1 MAWYDNA
8 VFYHIYPLGLC
19 GCPHENHNEQGS
31 HFDKLTEWAEHAGR
45 LGCTAIYIG
54 PLFESGSHGY
64 DTTDYRKVDGRLGS
78 NDDFKKFT
86 AHCHRLGM
94 KVIVD
99 GVFNHT
105 GRDFFAFRDLKEKRE
120 NSAYKDWYCKVNFW
134 GNNEYNDGFS
144 YDNWGGYNMLARL
157 NLWNQE
163 VKNYLFDT
171 VRFWVS
177 EFDIDGIRLDAADV
191 LDFGFM
197 KDLRSFCDGLKSDF
211 WLMGEVIHG
220 DYSRWANE
228 GMLHSVTNYEL
239 HKGFYSGHNDHNY
252 FEIAHSIKRLNGLV
266 GDKIRLYTFTDNHDV
281 SRIYSKLNNKAHM
294 VPLAILQY
302 TVPGIPSIYYG
313 SEFGIPG
320 DKQRGSD
327 WNLRPDLNLADFDE
341 EAALPSLFRA
351 LGRVKKD
358 FPEVTWG
365 RYQELLLTNRQ
376 FAFARILDG
385 SAVITAVNNDDQPA
399 HMEIPL
405 PIEADL
411 AKNLLSRPEEAE
423 EDKEAAARERAAR
436 MQAAKDGLMEKAG
449 QLIGASGE
457 IRQKA
462 DHVKA
467 AAEKI
472 DVNGERLSEQLG
484 ASVDS
489 LREQMENFQRVFRE
503 FASACGMEIS
513 SDSSASALTCESVE
527 LKDGRLILDL
537 AANSGMVIWT
547 GKEKG

>member
-19 GCPHENHNEQGS
+19 GCPHDNKGEKGNHFG
-31 HFDKLTEWAEHAGR
+31 KLNEWAEHAAR
-45 LGCTAIYIG
+45 IGCTAIYIG

-64 DTTDYRKVDGRLGS
+64 DTTDYRKVDGRIGT
-78 NDDFKKFT
+78 NDDFKGFV
-86 AHCHRLGM
+86 ANCHQLGM

-105 GRDFFAFRDLKEKRE
+105 GRDFFAFRDLKEKKE
-120 NSAYKDWYCKVNFW
+120 NSAYKDWYCNVNFW

-157 NLWNQE
+157 NLWNQD
-163 VKNYLFDT
+163 VKNYHFDT
-171 VRFWVS
+171 VKFWVS
-177 EFDIDGIRLDAADV
+177 EFGIDGIRLDAADV

-197 KDLRSFCDGLKSDF
+197 KDLRNFCDGIKADF

-239 HKGFYSGHNDHNY
+239 HKGLYSGHNDHNY

-266 GDKIRLYTFTDNHDV
+266 GDKIRLYTFLDNHDV

-294 VPLAILQY
+294 VPATILLY
-302 TVPGIPSIYYG
+302 TVPGVPSIYYG
-313 SEFGIPG
+313 SEFGIAG

-341 EAALPSLFRA
+341 EASLPSLVKA
-351 LGRVKKD
+351 LGKVKKN

-365 RYQELLLTNRQ
+365 QYKELLLTNRQ
-376 FAFARILDG
+376 FAFARILNG
-385 SAVITAVNNDDQPA
+385 SAVVTAVNNDDQPA
-399 HMEIPL
+399 HLEILL
-405 PIEADL
+405 PVEAST
-411 AKNLLSRPEEAE
+411 AKNLLSKAEESE
-423 EDKEAAARERAAR
+423 EDKTAAAKERAGR

-457 IRQKA
+457 IRQKSEM
-462 DHVKA
+462 VKA
-467 AAEKI
+467 AAEQI
-472 DVNGERLSEQLG
+472 DVEGGSLSDQM
-484 ASVDS
+484 ASTMDK
-489 LREQMENFQRVFRE
+489 LREQLDNYQRVFRE
-503 FASACGMEIS
+503 FAAACGVEVS
-513 SDSSASALTCESVE
+513 GDSSAAARACDSVE
-527 LKDGRLILDL
+527 LKDGRLVLDL
-537 AANSGMVIWT
+537 APNSGLVIWT
-547 GKEKG
+547 GKE

>member
-19 GCPHENHNEQGS
+19 GCPHENKGEKGD
-31 HFDKLTEWAEHAGR
+31 HFGKLTAWAEHAAEM
-45 LGCTAIYIG
+45 GCTAIYIG

-64 DTTDYRKVDGRLGS
+64 DTSDYRLVDGRIGTNS
-78 NDDFKKFT
+78 GFKEFVKD
-86 AHCHRLGM
+86 CHRMGL

-99 GVFNHT
+99 GVFNHS
-105 GRDFFAFRDLKEKRE
+105 GRDFFAFRDLKEKKE
-120 NSAYKDWYCKVNFW
+120 NSRYKDWYCNVNFW

-144 YDNWGGYNMLARL
+144 YDSWRGHNMLARL

-163 VKNYLFDT
+163 VKDYHFDT
-171 VRFWVS
+171 VRFWVG

-197 KDLRSFCDGLKSDF
+197 RELRKVCDGLKPDF

-266 GDKIRLYTFTDNHDV
+266 GDRIRLYNFVDNHDV

-294 VPLAILQY
+294 TPLTMLLY
-302 TVPGIPSIYYG
+302 TVPGIPSVYYG
-313 SEFGIPG
+313 SEFGIAG
-320 DKQRGSD
+320 DKQMGSD
-327 WNLRPDLNLADFDE
+327 WNLRPDLNLEDFDQ
-341 EAALPSLFRA
+341 EAPLPSLIKA

-365 RYQELLLTNRQ
+365 RYQELFLTNRQ
-376 FAFARILDG
+376 FAFARVLDG
-385 SAVITAVNNDDQPA
+385 SAVITVVNNDDQPA
-399 HMEIPL
+399 RLEIPL
-405 PIEADL
+405 PVEADT
-411 AKNLLSRPEEAE
+411 ARNLLSRPEEPTG
-423 EDKEAAARERAAR
+423 DKEAAARERAGR
-436 MQAAKDGLMEKAG
+436 MQAAKDHLMEKAG

-462 DHVKA
+462 DQVKE

-472 DVNGERLSEQLG
+472 DVHG
-484 ASVDS
+484 DS
-489 LREQMENFQRVFRE
+489 LSGQMAMSIENLRNQMENLQRVFGE
-503 FASACGMEIS
+503 FASACGVEPGKDGS
-513 SDSSASALTCESVE
+513 GAARACDAVALQ
-527 LKDGRLILDL
+527 DGRLVLDL
-537 AANSGMVIWT
+537 SANSGMVIWT
-547 GKEKG
+547 GKEQH